1 MTDSNFPAAEECVA
15 TIIYSNSLFLNSSRF
30 ATPCNGT
37 RCQSGCGWQVH
48 RTVNSECLPAAVT
61 GARRCWLGLLHRRF
75 PSLEF
80 VRNVTVR
87 TATDT
92 MRNQGIITLL
102 LTVKGSFEPKLI
114 KERLQVTFPAQDT
127 YSTVDKSREVVE
139 LHKQKRRMLTFG
151 SILASVCDT
160 GFVRKRRSAHVH

>member
-1 MTDSNFPAAEECVA
+1 MCGKIIDSN
-15 TIIYSNSLFLNSSRF
+15 YLFLNSSRF
-30 ATPCNGT
+30 ATSCDVT

-48 RTVNSECLPAAVT
+48 RTVNSECLPTAVI

-114 KERLQVTFPAQDT
+114 KERLQVTSPARDT
-127 YSTVDKSREVVE
+127 CSTVDVTRSR
-139 LHKQKRRMLTFG
+139 R
-151 SILASVCDT
+151 A
-160 GFVRKRRSAHVH
+160 A

>member
-1 MTDSNFPAAEECVA
+1 M
-15 TIIYSNSLFLNSSRF
+15 
-30 ATPCNGT
+30 
-37 RCQSGCGWQVH
+37 
-48 RTVNSECLPAAVT
+48 T
-61 GARRCWLGLLHRRF
+61 GARKCWLGLLRRRF

-114 KERLQVTFPAQDT
+114 KERLQVTYPAQDT
-127 YSTVDKSREVVE
+127 CS
-139 LHKQKRRMLTFG
+139 H
-151 SILASVCDT
+151 
-160 GFVRKRRSAHVH
+160 RSCL